1 MHLRR
6 CLDGVQNGMISVG
19 YDLSAEWV
27 SEWCFV
33 LGRRFLTGI
42 LGAKGVLRIVGLYI
56 GGLHVASVVSFWTAE
71 FFIERSELKP
81 KIVYISGLDF
91 LVWFN
96 IFAVRMYK

>member
-27 SEWCFV
+27 SEWCVV
-33 LGRRFLTGI
+33 LGRRFLTGYSSNCRFI
-42 LGAKGVLRIVGLYI
+42 RK
-56 GGLHVASVVSFWTAE
+56 GGLHVASVVSFWTAG
-71 FFIERSELKP
+71 FFIERGELNS

-91 LVWFN
+91 SMWLN
-96 IFAVRMYK
+96 ICTVRIYK